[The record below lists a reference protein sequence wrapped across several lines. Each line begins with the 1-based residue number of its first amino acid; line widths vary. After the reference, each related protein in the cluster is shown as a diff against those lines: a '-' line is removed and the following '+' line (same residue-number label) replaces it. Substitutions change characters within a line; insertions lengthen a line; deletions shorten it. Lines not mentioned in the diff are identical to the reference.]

1 MTELDSPTIW
11 DKEILELTSGRI
23 PRRAIALLTGFEVE
37 GPAISI
43 GPIKIR
49 RADDPL
55 DQVLRRYQAS
65 LVKGSV
71 LELRYLERQGRASTY
86 AEPAMLLERSFIAVQ
101 VAVDSWVGMSQVHHF
116 SEEGDVVDVT
126 GSKRH
131 EVADSWHP
139 TDQPTIS
146 ADATFR
152 KKFLLAI
159 QGQSRDL
166 GPSLRRFSRAC
177 SEVMEESIIDFVVV
191 LDALLGRGIHDE
203 ITHRV
208 AARGALLLA
217 PKIEDRPHYY
227 RALKYIYGVRS
238 ALVHGRTEELPRIR
252 PIERESL
259 AALGVS
265 LEGEAIFDRYH
276 IADFA
281 RQIARRTLLAFLGG
295 PARLDTDWLVNLEL
309 GLV

>member
-1 MTELDSPTIW
+1 MTDIDSPAVW
-11 DKEILELTSGRI
+11 EKEIFELTSAKLY
-23 PRRAIALLTGFEVE
+23 RRAIALLSGFEVE
-37 GPAISI
+37 GSAITI
-43 GPIKIR
+43 GPITIR
-49 RADDPL
+49 SIGDPL
-55 DQVLRRYQAS
+55 DQALDRHRLPQA
-65 LVKGSV
+65 KCAV
-71 LELRYLERQGRASTY
+71 LELKYLERKGTVSIY
-86 AEPAMLLERSFIAVQ
+86 AEPWLLLERSFVALQ
-101 VAVDSWVGMSQVHHF
+101 VTVDSWVGMSQIYHF
-116 SEEGDVVDVT
+116 TDEGEKLGVA

-152 KKFLLAI
+152 KRFLLAT
-159 QGQSRDL
+159 QGQSHDL

-191 LDALLGRGIHDE
+191 LDTLLGRGIQDE

-217 PKIEDRPHYY
+217 PRIEDRTHYY
-227 RALKYIYGVRS
+227 RVLKYIYGVRS

-252 PIERESL
+252 AIEKESL
-259 AALGVS
+259 ATLGVT
-265 LEGEAIFDRYH
+265 LEGENIFDRYH

-281 RQIARRTLLAFLGG
+281 RQIARRTLLTFLEG
-295 PARLDTDWLVNLEL
+295 PARLDTDWLLNLEL
-309 GLV
+309 GAL

>member
-1 MTELDSPTIW
+1 MTDIDSPAVW
-11 DKEILELTSGRI
+11 EKEILELSSAKLY
-23 PRRAIALLTGFEVE
+23 RRAIALLSGFEVE
-37 GPAISI
+37 GSAITI
-43 GPIKIR
+43 GPITIR
-49 RADDPL
+49 SIGDPL
-55 DQVLRRYQAS
+55 DQALGYRLSPARCA
-65 LVKGSV
+65 V
-71 LELRYLERQGRASTY
+71 LELKYLEREGRVSVY
-86 AEPAMLLERSFIAVQ
+86 AEPWLLLERSFVAIQ
-101 VAVDSWVGMSQVHHF
+101 VTVDSWVGMSQIHHF
-116 SEEGDVVDVT
+116 TDKGEELDVT

-139 TDQPTIS
+139 TDQPAIS

-152 KKFLLAI
+152 KRFLLAI
-159 QGQSRDL
+159 QGQSQDL

-227 RALKYIYGVRS
+227 RALKYIYNVRS

-259 AALGVS
+259 AALGVT
-265 LEGEAIFDRYH
+265 LEGENIFDRYH

-281 RQIARRTLLAFLGG
+281 RQIARRTLLAFLEG

>member
-1 MTELDSPTIW
+1 MTDLDDQRMW
-11 DKEILELTSGRI
+11 EKEVLELSSGTLR
-23 PRRAIALLTGFEVE
+23 RRAIALLSGFEVE

-43 GPIKIR
+43 GPIDIR

-55 DQVLRRYQAS
+55 DEVLRRYRLSQ
-65 LVKGSV
+65 VKCSV
-71 LELRYLERQGRASTY
+71 LELRYLEREGRASTH
-86 AEPAMLLERSFIAVQ
+86 AEPALLLERSFIAIQ
-101 VAVDSWVGMSQVHHF
+101 LAVDSWVGMSQVHHF
-116 SEEGDVVDVT
+116 SEGGDLIDVT

-139 TDQPTIS
+139 TDEPTIS
-146 ADATFR
+146 ADTNFR
-152 KKFLLAI
+152 KRFLHAV
-159 QGQSRDL
+159 QGQSGDL
-166 GPSLRRFSRAC
+166 GSSLRRFSRAC

-217 PKIEDRPHYY
+217 PKIEERLHYY

-238 ALVHGRTEELPRIR
+238 ALVHGRTEEVPRMR
-252 PIERESL
+252 PSERESL
-259 AALGVS
+259 AVLGVS
-265 LEGEAIFDRYH
+265 LEDEAIFNRYH

-281 RQIARRTLLAFLGG
+281 RQIARRTLLAFLEG
-295 PARLDTDWLVNLEL
+295 PARLDGDWLVRLEL